1 MRDLHLKSGL
11 AGGILA
17 AVAVFY
23 AAGALGASSKVVN
36 SFPAPSAHSCGL
48 AFGNG
53 ILFASDYE
61 TKAIYRLNPETG
73 SALSSYVPSPLP
85 DGSVYGLAFYGTRL
99 WANAARRDR
108 ACLYRMRPATG
119 SVVASYVIA
128 GLSAAEGIAFYE
140 SYVYVANN
148 SSPDFNI
155 YKFRPA
161 TGTIVKSW
169 PGGKWPGGLTVIK
182 HPDTEEYVLLN
193 SGTVDGW
200 INVYGLEGQRYE
212 GYQFKIA
219 VACPEYQ
226 YRGDLAGRDGTHIFY
241 ASDYLDYIYE
251 LEINWLGGAVAP
263 ASLGRVKA
271 LFR

>member
-1 MRDLHLKSGL
+1 MRGLPLGGEL
-11 AGGILA
+11 AGGVLV
-17 AVAVFY
+17 AVAIFC
-23 AAGALGASSKVVN
+23 AAGALGASSRVVN
-36 SFPAPSAHSCGL
+36 SFPAPSAHPCGL

-53 ILFASDYE
+53 ILFVSDYE
-61 TKAIYRLNPETG
+61 TKTIYRLNPETG

-85 DGSVYGLAFYGTRL
+85 DGNVYGLAFYGTRL

-108 ACLYRMRPATG
+108 ACLYKMRPATG

-128 GLSAAEGIAFYE
+128 GLGAAEGIAFYG
-140 SYVYVANN
+140 SYVYIGNN
-148 SSPDFNI
+148 SPTDLYI

-169 PGGKWPGGLTVIK
+169 PGGKYPGGLTVIT
-182 HPDTEEYVLLN
+182 HPDTEENVLLN

-200 INVYGLEGQRYE
+200 VYVYNFEGRRYE
-212 GYQFKIA
+212 GYAFKIA
-219 VACPEYQ
+219 VTCPWYQ

-241 ASDYLDYIYE
+241 ASDYLDHIYE

-263 ASLGRVKA
+263 TSLGSVKA